1 VTIDLLIAGRRIRLQ
16 SAEGVALKPDERFSA
31 FAVPSDVLPFMF
43 IDTTPYICADV
54 DPGSVNAVLPFLP
67 ADTEPDLVVDVE
79 PGAGEIPAGAV
90 KVFDAQLMEEVPGG
104 VRNSGEPFWEV
115 FRDDEAVRARVFLK
129 DAERSPVLEMPH
141 GKMRWRIFAGILP
154 ARPDSGLRSDQVLR
168 DSSDS
173 KSVARPHTRPVH
185 DKNTSDLLAEYTSGG
200 ISDITVDPLPWPLD
214 GLLLYFLF
222 SRAGDIMIHGSGVV
236 AGDRGWLFTGRSG
249 SGKTTLARIFDGAG
263 DRVIHDDRLVLRREG
278 TGWVM
283 HSTPVYRND
292 EPRSVLLGHLWIIRH
307 GAANV
312 SEPVAGAEAV
322 ALILANCI
330 QQNWDGEAASR
341 LAAAAEDL
349 VSSVKISRLSFVP
362 DSSIRDYLLL
372 RKAEDKTLTADT
384 ASVML
389 GEQRSVTL
397 TAGGYSMWPAIRPG
411 DTVVIEPGGA
421 RLPVPGEIVALR
433 RDGGYVIHRVT
444 EVTSGEEVSLIHTQ
458 GDAVILEDEPS
469 EAAMVAGVV
478 KKVIRSGRVIH
489 QLRRL
494 LPRQINRLTALIA
507 SALCG
512 RSR

>member
-1 VTIDLLIAGRRIRLQ
+1 MTVDLLIAGRRIRLR
-16 SAEGVALKPDERFSA
+16 SAGGVTLKPDERFSA
-31 FAVPSDVLPFMF
+31 FAVPSDVRPFMF
-43 IDTTPYICADV
+43 IDTTPGICADAV
-54 DPGSVNAVLPFLP
+54 PGILDAVIPFMP
-67 ADTEPDLVVDVE
+67 AETEPDLVVDVE
-79 PGAGEIPAGAV
+79 PGEGEIPAGAV

-129 DAERSPVLEMPH
+129 DAERSLVLEMPH

-154 ARPDSGLRSDQVLR
+154 ATPDQVPR
-168 DSSDS
+168 DSHNG
-173 KSVARPHTRPVH
+173 KSGAKSHTGPVH
-185 DKNTSDLLAEYTSGG
+185 DKHGSDLSAEYRSTG
-200 ISDITVDPLPWPLD
+200 ISDLTVDPLPWPLD

-236 AGDRGWLFTGRSG
+236 TGGRGWLFTGRSG
-249 SGKTTLARIFDGAG
+249 SGKTTLARIFDSAG
-263 DRVIHDDRLVLRREG
+263 DRVIHDDRLVLRHEG
-278 TGWVM
+278 RKWVM

-292 EPRSVLLGHLWIIRH
+292 EPRSAPVGHLWVIAH
-307 GAANV
+307 GRANV
-312 SEPVAGAEAV
+312 STPVSGAGAV
-322 ALILANCI
+322 GMVMANCI

-341 LAAAAEDL
+341 LAAAAENL
-349 VSSVKISRLSFVP
+349 VLSVKISRLSFVP
-362 DSSIRDYLLL
+362 DSSIRDYLLR
-372 RKAEDKTLTADT
+372 RKAEDKTLTADA

-389 GEQRSVTL
+389 GEQRPVTL

-489 QLRRL
+489 QLRRR